1 MSDIKQPVMVRVV
14 KHLTC
19 VRCKVKSQTIKNMDE
34 ELFNALK
41 EQDPKNYYLND
52 KTTIERQVNE
62 EHTCM
67 HCK

>member
-1 MSDIKQPVMVRVV
+1 MTDVKQPVMVRVV

-19 VRCKVKSQTIKNMDE
+19 VRCKVKSQTIKSIDE
-34 ELFNALK
+34 AMFDAMR

-52 KTTIERQVNE
+52 KTSIERQVNE
-62 EHTCM
+62 DYTCM